1 MAPDY
6 DVTLQEAP
14 MTPEDKQETA
24 EFISGIGDKYMQLQ
38 DKMSA
43 GALYVQAINM
53 LPLDGDVKQN
63 LASVLTPN
71 QQMIPAAQAQQ
82 AIQALQQK
90 LQQAMGM
97 LPQAQAAKLQS
108 EATLNQARVGE
119 VQATV
124 HEKIAGS
131 VKDFEMAQQTAIE
144 NKLIGKH
151 GEQIRVNA

>member
-1 MAPDY
+1 
-6 DVTLQEAP
+6 
-14 MTPEDKQETA
+14 
-24 EFISGIGDKYMQLQ
+24 
-38 DKMSA
+38 MSA